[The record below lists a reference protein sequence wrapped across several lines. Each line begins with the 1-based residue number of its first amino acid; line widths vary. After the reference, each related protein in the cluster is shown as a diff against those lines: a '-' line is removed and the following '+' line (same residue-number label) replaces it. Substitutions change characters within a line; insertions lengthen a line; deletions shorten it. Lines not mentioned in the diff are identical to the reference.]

1 MKKQT
6 NHRRRFLMAS
16 SALLLGGIG
25 GWSLARPALINPCR
39 AAATSLA
46 NDNPWLQ
53 RTWQNLDPAKVWDC
67 HVHLAGTGDSDS
79 GIKVGPQL
87 STPFRPLQYAQR
99 LFYMN
104 AGCVHNSPGQVDSS
118 YVDRLLNLVEAMPAG
133 FKLMLF
139 AFDYF
144 HDDQGQ
150 ALPDSSSF
158 YVPNAYALKLAQNH
172 PSAFE
177 WVASIHPYRANA
189 VAQLEAAAAQGARA
203 IKWLPAAMNIN
214 PDSPRC
220 QPFYDAMARLNIPL
234 ITHCGE
240 EKAVQGADTQHYGNP
255 LLLRRALNTGV
266 KVVVAHCASLGE
278 DQDLDQR
285 TGKTSL
291 PSFELFA
298 RMMDTPEYQNHLFA
312 DISAI
317 TQRNR
322 SLDNIRTLL
331 TRQEWHPRLLNGSD
345 YPLPGILPL
354 VSPGALADAGLLPAD
369 AVQDLTTLREHNP
382 IYFDL
387 ALKRNLNWQ
396 GNYFSDSIFE
406 TRNFFEATPA

>member
-1 MKKQT
+1 
-6 NHRRRFLMAS
+6 MAS
-16 SALLLGGIG
+16 GALLLGGIG
-25 GWSLARPALINPCR
+25 GWTLARPALINPCR
-39 AAATSLA
+39 AAITSLGS
-46 NDNPWLQ
+46 DNPWLQ

-79 GIKVGPQL
+79 GIQVGPQL
-87 STPFRPLQYAQR
+87 STPLRPLQYAQR

-104 AGCVHNSPGQVDSS
+104 AGCVHDSPGQVDSS
-118 YVDRLLNLVEAMPAG
+118 YVDRLLNLVETMPAG

-177 WVASIHPYRANA
+177 WVASIHPYRVDAI
-189 VAQLEAAAAQGARA
+189 AQLEAAAAQGARA
-203 IKWLPAAMNIN
+203 VKWLPAAMNIN
-214 PDSPRC
+214 PDSPLC
-220 QPFYDAMARLNIPL
+220 QPFYDTMARLGIPL
-234 ITHCGE
+234 ITHCGQ

-255 LLLRRALNTGV
+255 LLLRRALNSGV

-278 DQDLDQR
+278 DLDLDQKD
-285 TGKTSL
+285 GKTSL

-298 RMMDTPEYQNHLFA
+298 RMMDVPEYQNHLFA

-331 TRQEWHPRLLNGSD
+331 TRKEWHPRLLQGSD
-345 YPLPGILPL
+345 YPMPGILPL
-354 VSPGALADAGLLPAD
+354 VSPGTLADAGLLPAD

-387 ALKRNLNWQ
+387 VLKRNLNWQ